1 MKYNPAIIRSA
12 KEEWTDWLEAPE
24 GCRRFTLQ
32 DKLKWFDDRPPLS
45 AFSNMADTIDLMQDE
60 IDLLNMQLQEA
71 MEELVTARRQLT
83 KRM

>member
-1 MKYNPAIIRSA
+1 MKYNPAITKSA
-12 KEEWTDWLEAPE
+12 KEEWSEWLEAPE

-45 AFSNMADTIDLMQDE
+45 AFSNMAETIDLMQDE
-60 IDLLNMQLQEA
+60 IDLLNMKLREA
-71 MEELVTARRQLT
+71 MDELKDARRHLT